1 MASIGLERRAH
12 HEFLRLGI
20 QVQTSD
26 LGGQCFPLGYNVG
39 MARKALT
46 LQQQVGQLLIIGFDG
61 TSMSAK
67 LRSEL
72 ATVQPGGV
80 ILFRRN
86 IEEARQTYDL
96 VKEARTSVPT
106 PMFHCID
113 LEGGTVDRFRDMIA
127 PAPAAEHV
135 YATGSKKIYR
145 EHGRLLGEECS
156 ALGFN
161 TDFAPV
167 SDLGFEISKKVM
179 TTRTVS
185 ADPKKTVE
193 YVREFLRG
201 LSDAKVLG
209 CGKHFPGL
217 GEATLDTHHELPSLD
232 KSWDRL
238 WREDLMPYREL
249 HKQFPFVMV
258 AHAAYPAVTKDKTPA
273 SISRKW
279 ITDILRKKIG
289 YNGLIMADDL
299 EMGGVQAAASVP
311 DAAIATIAAGSDI
324 FLICHNDDHVWGS
337 FNAVVRE
344 AEKSKAFRKLVETA
358 AERVMKFKSKSPEVK
373 KKFPSAPTEKTVA
386 KLRQKIWSFEEQIR
400 LATL

>member
-1 MASIGLERRAH
+1 
-12 HEFLRLGI
+12 
-20 QVQTSD
+20 
-26 LGGQCFPLGYNVG
+26 

-46 LQQQVGQLLIIGFDG
+46 LQQQVGQLLIVGFDG
-61 TSMSAK
+61 TSISTK

-72 ATVQPGGV
+72 ATVQPAGV

-86 IEEARQTYDL
+86 IEDAVQTYQL
-96 VKEARTSVPT
+96 VKDARASVPT
-106 PMFHCID
+106 PMFHCVD
-113 LEGGTVDRFRDMIA
+113 LEGGTVDRLRDMIA
-127 PAPAAEHV
+127 PAPAAETV
-135 YATGSKKIYR
+135 FATGRKNIYR

-167 SDLGFEISKKVM
+167 SDLGYEISKKVL

-185 ADPKKTVE
+185 ADPAQTIA

-217 GEATLDTHHELPSLD
+217 GEATLDTHHELPSIG
-232 KSWDRL
+232 KPWNRL
-238 WREDLMPYREL
+238 WSEDLMPYREL

-258 AHAAYPAVTKDKTPA
+258 AHAAYPAVTNDTTPA
-273 SISRKW
+273 SISKKW
-279 ITDILRKKIG
+279 ITDVLRKKIG
-289 YNGLIMADDL
+289 YKGLIMADDL

-311 DAAIATIAAGSDI
+311 DAAIATIAAGADM

-358 AERVMKFKSKSPEVK
+358 SGRVMKFKSKSEAVK

-386 KLRQKIWSFEEQIR
+386 KLRQKIWEFEEEVR
-400 LATL
+400 LATI